1 MPKKRFQPEEIFCTL
16 RAAQVLIEWW
26 RKHDN
31 TVRPHSALGYPPP
44 APAARA
50 IPVLAPL
57 SLPALAFG
65 AGLY

>member
-44 APAARA
+44 APAAGR
-50 IPVLAPL
+50 
-57 SLPALAFG
+57 SLCSPRCRSLRWH
-65 AGLY
+65 